1 MWYMYLSHLLVLSL
15 DDFSVILRLYLL
27 PALTQLQVVDDTEPV
42 IDLVLK
48 VNLFMLFLPHV
59 VLQSGMVTEDTLTV
73 QALKAARKVLM

>member
-1 MWYMYLSHLLVLSL
+1 MWYMYLSHLLVLSP
-15 DDFSVILRLYLL
+15 DDFSVVLRLYLL
-27 PALTQLQVVDDTEPV
+27 PALTQLQIVDDTEPV
-42 IDLVLK
+42 IDLVLR